1 MEKRELKLEKDDIKE
16 LYKSYMEI
24 VSLIEL
30 LKKNIKELPAKE
42 VI

>member
-24 VSLIEL
+24 VSLYDS
-30 LKKNIKELPAKE
+30 KKR
-42 VI
+42 

>member
-1 MEKRELKLEKDDIKE
+1 MEEKKLNLEKDDIKE

-24 VSLIEL
+24 VSLIEIL
-30 LKKNIKELPAKE
+30 EKNIKELPAKE